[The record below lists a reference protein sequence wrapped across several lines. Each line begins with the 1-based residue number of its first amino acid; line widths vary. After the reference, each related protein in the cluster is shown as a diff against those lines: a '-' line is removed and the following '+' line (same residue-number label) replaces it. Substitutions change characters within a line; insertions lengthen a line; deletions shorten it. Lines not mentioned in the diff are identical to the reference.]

1 MHDPLG
7 RSGRSG
13 VASSRLV
20 ILAWGSPMSLTDRAA
35 AVAHRV
41 VAECA
46 GVREGQHVL
55 IDGRADSID
64 YLEALAYEC
73 ECLGATACVT
83 TQSDQAFCRRLT
95 ELDETQ
101 LARTSACA
109 LAATKAADVV
119 IVVHM
124 EHGVPTLFAGI
135 GPEKFGAARRG
146 RKALMDAQ
154 FEAGR
159 RWIGTDH
166 PTPDQAEVF
175 GLTMEE
181 YAGLF
186 WRAIDVDYA
195 SLQQRAALI
204 CGVLDGAGK
213 VVITSRKG
221 TDLTLRID
229 GRPLDADTGLLTDAA
244 PFANLPAGEVC
255 LAPLEDSAHGTVVFD
270 VGFWDGEWIE
280 DLVVEFDHGVARG
293 VRARRGLELFNRTL
307 AANTGAASVIGELG
321 IGINHEV
328 TKPCGNMLLDEKILG
343 TIHLAVGENRMMG
356 GVNESSL
363 HWDLLVVGPTVTV
376 DGVTLLAD
384 GELKA

>member
-1 MHDPLG
+1 
-7 RSGRSG
+7 
-13 VASSRLV
+13 
-20 ILAWGSPMSLTDRAA
+20 MSLTDRAA

-46 GVREGQHVL
+46 GVRQGQHVL
-55 IDGRADSID
+55 IDGRADSLD

-73 ECLGATACVT
+73 ESLGATACVI
-83 TQSDQAFCRRLT
+83 TQSDQAFCRRLKH
-95 ELDETQ
+95 LDEAQ
-101 LARTSACA
+101 LARTSECA
-109 LAATKAADVV
+109 LAATRAADVV

-124 EHGVPTLFAGI
+124 EHGAPALFTGVT
-135 GPEKFGAARRG
+135 PEQFGAARRG
-146 RKALMDAQ
+146 RKALLDAQ

-159 RWIGTDH
+159 RWIGTDY
-166 PTPDQAEVF
+166 PTPEQAEHFDIGV
-175 GLTMEE
+175 EA
-181 YAGLF
+181 YAELF
-186 WRAIDVDYA
+186 WRAVDVDYSA
-195 SLQQRAALI
+195 LQRRAALI
-204 CGVLDGAGK
+204 CEVLDGTSE
-213 VVITSRKG
+213 VVITSPKG
-221 TDLTLRID
+221 TDLSLRID
-229 GRPLDADTGLLTDAA
+229 GRPLDSDTGLLTDAA

-255 LAPLEDSAHGTVVFD
+255 LAPLEDSAQGTVVFD
-270 VGFWDGEWIE
+270 IGFWDGQWVE
-280 DLVVEFDHGVARG
+280 DLVVEFDGGVARG
-293 VRARRGLELFNRTL
+293 VAARRGLDLFNQTL

-328 TKPCGNMLLDEKILG
+328 TQACGNMLLDEKILG